1 MFYTLANGNLSNDNL
16 RLVFGRYKES
26 RAYDDY
32 FYDIFSD
39 LGDQRFFLPERLKDD
54 LDAYDAALTE
64 IFDAIILSGFR
75 HYKTVSSEENA
86 LNETNFLKRDQNYY
100 AIIANDWLDIS
111 QKLSHIYEEQT
122 ETGA

>member
-1 MFYTLANGNLSNDNL
+1 MKDNL
-16 RLVFGRYKES
+16 DE
-26 RAYDDY
+26 
-32 FYDIFSD
+32 
-39 LGDQRFFLPERLKDD
+39 
-54 LDAYDAALTE
+54 YDAALTE

-75 HYKTVSSEENA
+75 HYMTVSSEENA

-122 ETGA
+122 ETEA